1 MADPFAIS
9 LRAWPAQ
16 DFSKETLPSLISRI
30 NEQRGSFR
38 SITESKLEEEIQ
50 AVDTSESSLE
60 DQTTALSGI
69 DSQDVKTRR
78 EEVSTAREEILKQV
92 AQAYSESA
100 HALDFVSLLLTTK
113 TPRQAEI
120 TMSAFLKQSLPL
132 GCLDTDVVQIHQK
145 SEAEKQSEELVS
157 VGWKLQSLDSVA
169 NSLLKSATRLEEEI
183 ERETKYWGQVLAVK
197 EHGWSLCRLPREKHT
212 LGVRYGFAEGK
223 ILSHLAGR
231 LELTTHTAHSDFH
244 DRGLA
249 ALRRDADGNVDL
261 DRGIRSSKDRV
272 LRVRV
277 LNQGKATGSHGEVPD
292 HVFDDV
298 PVETLIMNA
307 RNSIFDEELH
317 HELHREA
324 RNYTSHGI
332 RCIDDRILLPYT
344 DEKEIEI
351 NLLSSTK
358 DEPFTDV
365 DLSDNLVAGSIA
377 ISLRILLSH
386 AHRQNLRRRS
396 LPPPRITENKIP
408 RPIYTILRPIV
419 ENLQHRSATKSL
431 QKFLN
436 QVTETLLAAGLNL
449 QFDEPTSPY
458 SLKKPLNTTSPSV
471 SITEAFINALTTPL
485 QSSITVHL
493 PSGLTTIKL
502 EVHTSLQQPF
512 SGTNLQSSILLSQPL
527 STIAG
532 MPQSMQS
539 TSPTAIEDH
548 VLHLIQLD
556 ILSLVASSHDAGDN
570 WMIVSP
576 HAGQLGRTN
585 RNTGI
590 SDRCSI
596 SVGKDHLVSHWQR
609 RGRGLNLEGTQR
621 WQSSTME
628 NYNESQARGLL
639 ATIRE
644 VFKDSKM

>member
-1 MADPFAIS
+1 MADPISIS

-16 DFSKETLPSLISRI
+16 DAGKEALPSLISRI

-38 SITESKLEEEIQ
+38 NITESKLEEEAQ
-50 AVDTSESSLE
+50 AANISQASIE
-60 DQTTALSGI
+60 DQTNSLSGV
-69 DSQDVKTRR
+69 DSQDAKTRR
-78 EEVSTAREEILKQV
+78 EEMSTAREEILKQV
-92 AQAYSESA
+92 LQAYSESA

-120 TMSAFLKQSLPL
+120 TMSAFLKKSLPL
-132 GCLDTDVVQIHQK
+132 GCLDTDVVQIPQK
-145 SEAEKQSEELVS
+145 SEAEKKQDELVS
-157 VGWKLQSLDSVA
+157 VGWKMQSLDSVA
-169 NSLLKSATRLEEEI
+169 DSLLRSATRLEQEI

-212 LGVRYGFAEGK
+212 LGVRYGFAE
-223 ILSHLAGR
+223 
-231 LELTTHTAHSDFH
+231 AHSDFH

-277 LNQGKATGSHGEVPD
+277 LNQGKPTGSYGKVPD

-324 RNYTSHGI
+324 RSYISHGI

-351 NLLSSTK
+351 DLLSSTK
-358 DEPFTDV
+358 DEASIDV
-365 DLSDNLVAGSIA
+365 DLSSDNLVAGSIA

-386 AHRQNLRRRS
+386 AHRQNLRRRT
-396 LPPPRITENKIP
+396 LAPPRITENKTP
-408 RPIYTILRPIV
+408 RPMYTILRPIV
-419 ENLQHRSATKSL
+419 ENLQHRSTINSL
-431 QKFLN
+431 QNFLN
-436 QVTETLLAAGLNL
+436 QVTQTLLAAGLNL
-449 QFDEPTSPY
+449 GIDKPTSPY
-458 SLKKPLNTTSPSV
+458 YLKSLTTTSTSISV
-471 SITEAFINALTTPL
+471 TEAFIHALTTPL
-485 QSSITVHL
+485 QSSITIRL

-512 SGTNLQSSILLSQPL
+512 SGTNLQSSILLSQSG
-527 STIAG
+527 STLASI
-532 MPQSMQS
+532 PELTQS
-539 TSPTAIEDH
+539 TSPAALEDH
-548 VLHLIQLD
+548 VLHLVQLD
-556 ILSLVASSHDAGDN
+556 ILSLLASSRDIGDN
-570 WMIVSP
+570 WTIVAA
-576 HAGQLGRTN
+576 HAGELGRTN
-585 RNTGI
+585 RSTGI
-590 SDRCSI
+590 SDRIFI
-596 SVGKDHLVSHWQR
+596 SLGKDHLDSHWQR
-609 RGRGLNLEGTQR
+609 RGQGLNLVGTQE
-621 WQSSTME
+621 WQTSTWE
-628 NYNESQARGLL
+628 RSNDRKARGLL

-644 VFKDSKM
+644 AFK